1 MNYWSNK
8 QKCGCWNIRKVDD
21 LPKSSSLY
29 HREDKEMKIKN
40 TITEAD
46 LDRCYDILI
55 ATVSIML
62 IMSIVWKV
70 FA

>member
-1 MNYWSNK
+1 
-8 QKCGCWNIRKVDD
+8 
-21 LPKSSSLY
+21 
-29 HREDKEMKIKN
+29 MKIKN

-46 LDRCYDILI
+46 LDRCYDLLI

-70 FA
+70 LA